1 MDLETAYR
9 QARRHLDELH
19 EEYRFAE
26 DKPKFV
32 PEEIRIERR
41 RLSILVQEMAAMR
54 WERIPKS
61 DKRKLRD
68 MIEKAKVKANVLRQ
82 KRQ

>member
-9 QARRHLDELH
+9 QARRQLDELH

-26 DKPKFV
+26 KKPVFV

-41 RLSILVQEMAAMR
+41 RLSILVREMAAMR
-54 WERIPKS
+54 WERIPES
-61 DKRKLRD
+61 DAMKLME
-68 MIEKAKVKANVLRQ
+68 MIEKLKANVLR
-82 KRQ
+82 KRR